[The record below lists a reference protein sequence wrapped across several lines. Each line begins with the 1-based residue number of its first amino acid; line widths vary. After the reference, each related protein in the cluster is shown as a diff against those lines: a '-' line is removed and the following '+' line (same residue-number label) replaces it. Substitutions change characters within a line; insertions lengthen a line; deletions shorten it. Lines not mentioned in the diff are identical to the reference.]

1 MKEKEAQFSEKEM
14 KVENNKRSRN
24 IKEEDRD

>member
-1 MKEKEAQFSEKEM
+1 MKEKEAQFFEKEM